1 MSDFDPTKDENL
13 EPTENTEAVNE
24 AEDGITVDA
33 SSDSSNAETVEL
45 DSISTAETAE
55 LENPLEGLTEGGE
68 GASEE
73 KPEGEE
79 GEKPEGEEGEKPEGE
94 EGENAEGEEGEGE
107 EEEEEEPE
115 PKPSIWR
122 RMYETPVY
130 MYMLFLAFIAIS
142 VAVYIVLNEFM
153 SYDMRIEY
161 IEEFLDGRAIPKK

>member
-13 EPTENTEAVNE
+13 EPAENTEAVNE

-55 LENPLEGLTEGGE
+55 LENPLDGQTEGGE

-94 EGENAEGEEGEGE
+94 NTEGENAEGGNAEGENAEGEE
-107 EEEEEEPE
+107 
-115 PKPSIWR
+115 
-122 RMYETPVY
+122 
-130 MYMLFLAFIAIS
+130 FLAFIAIS

-153 SYDMRIEY
+153 SYDMRVEY